1 MATEYI
7 APTVLL
13 KNDTP
18 NRLHHISDFG
28 ADAQEGM
35 TRFNRHITTGFAAFF
50 TLLAATQYSAAV
62 DANDFAN
69 KLVAAVQGYE
79 ISYGSA
85 TAEDDQVTITQI
97 VGRMPGKSEGLNFG
111 DFVFNGVVEDGSGGY
126 DIASATGDDLDL
138 KNGNVRVTFA
148 DILYTDVKIPGN
160 PSYGSLDSLLQYAT
174 ASTGQVIVQI
184 DDRELL
190 SVSKSLITNSINADR
205 QGLEFGYQVDGL
217 QIDLD
222 GLEAYGTQ
230 EFLKGMGYQQ
240 LNGNVTLAGDW
251 NAQTGKI
258 NLSRFSTTL
267 QDVGRLDLK
276 LAISGLS
283 LEFAKGLQ
291 ELTQQFEGKEDDP
304 KSQQAMG
311 IAALGMLQQLSLYHV
326 SLRFD
331 DASLANR
338 ILDAFAKQRG
348 IDRQQMI
355 QGLKGTLPFA
365 LAAVQNADFQQQ
377 VSSAVGAF
385 LDNPESIQIAVE
397 PASPLSFAVITGSA
411 ISAPQ
416 TLPEMLG
423 VIVKANE

>member
-1 MATEYI
+1 M
-7 APTVLL
+7 
-13 KNDTP
+13 
-18 NRLHHISDFG
+18 
-28 ADAQEGM
+28 
-35 TRFNRHITTGFAAFF
+35 FNRPITTGFAAFF
-50 TLLAATQYSAAV
+50 TLLAATQFSAAV

-69 KLVAAVQGYE
+69 KLVAAYAVQGNE

-126 DIASATGDDLDL
+126 DIASVTEDDLDW
-138 KNGNVRVTFA
+138 KFGNVRVTFA

-174 ASTGQVIVQI
+174 ASTGQIIVQI

-205 QGLEFGYQVDGL
+205 QGLEFGYQVDGFQVNL
-217 QIDLD
+217 DSIETSSTKDLIN
-222 GLEAYGTQ
+222 
-230 EFLKGMGYQQ
+230 GMGYGKI
-240 LNGNVTLAGDW
+240 NGNAILSGDW
-251 NAQTGKI
+251 NTQTGKL
-258 NLSRFSTTL
+258 NLSEYSMTL
-267 QDVGRLDLK
+267 EDVGRLDVK

-283 LEFAKGLQ
+283 WKFVEGLQ
-291 ELTQQFEGKEDDP
+291 QLSEQMRGKEDDP

-331 DASLANR
+331 DASLTNR

-348 IDRQQMI
+348 IDREKMI

-365 LAAVQNADFQQQ
+365 LAALQNAEFQQQ

-385 LDNPESIQIAVE
+385 LDNPESIEIAVE

-416 TLPEMLG
+416 TLPEVLG
-423 VIVKANE
+423 LTVKANE

>member
-1 MATEYI
+1 M
-7 APTVLL
+7 
-13 KNDTP
+13 
-18 NRLHHISDFG
+18 
-28 ADAQEGM
+28 
-35 TRFNRHITTGFAAFF
+35 FNRPITTGFAAFF

-69 KLVAAVQGYE
+69 KLVAAYAVQGNE

-85 TAEDDQVTITQI
+85 TAEDDRVTITQLI
-97 VGRMPGKSEGLNFG
+97 GKFQGKSEGLNFG

-126 DIASATGDDLDL
+126 DIASVTEDDVDWRFD
-138 KNGNVRVTFA
+138 NVRVTFA
-148 DILYTDVKIPGN
+148 DISYTGVKIPGN
-160 PSYGSLDSLLQYAT
+160 ASYDSLDNMMQYAT
-174 ASTGQVIVQI
+174 ASTGPIVVQI
-184 DDRELL
+184 NDREFL
-190 SVSKSLITNSINADR
+190 SLSKSLVTNSLTAD
-205 QGLEFGYQVDGL
+205 GKELAFGYQVDGL

-230 EFLKGMGYQQ
+230 EFLKEMGYQQ

-267 QDVGRLDLK
+267 EDVGRLDLN

-331 DASLANR
+331 DASLTNR

-348 IDRQQMI
+348 IDREQMI

-377 VSSAVGAF
+377 VSSAAGAF
-385 LDNPESIQIAVE
+385 LDNPESIEIALE

-416 TLPEMLG
+416 TLPEVLG

>member
-1 MATEYI
+1 M
-7 APTVLL
+7 
-13 KNDTP
+13 
-18 NRLHHISDFG
+18 
-28 ADAQEGM
+28 
-35 TRFNRHITTGFAAFF
+35 FNRPITTGFAAFF
-50 TLLAATQYSAAV
+50 TLLAATQFSAAV

-69 KLVAAVQGYE
+69 KLVAAYAVQGNE

-126 DIASATGDDLDL
+126 DIASVTEDDLDW
-138 KNGNVRVTFA
+138 KFGNVRVTFA

-174 ASTGQVIVQI
+174 ASTGQIIVQI

-190 SVSKSLITNSINADR
+190 SVSKSLITNSINAGR
-205 QGLEFGYQVDGL
+205 QGLEFGYQVDGFQVNL
-217 QIDLD
+217 DSIETSGTKDLIN
-222 GLEAYGTQ
+222 
-230 EFLKGMGYQQ
+230 GMGYGKI
-240 LNGNVTLAGDW
+240 NGNAILSGDW
-251 NAQTGKI
+251 NTQTGKL
-258 NLSRFSTTL
+258 NLSEYSMTL
-267 QDVGRLDLK
+267 EDVGRLDVK

-283 LEFAKGLQ
+283 LKFVEGLQ
-291 ELTQQFEGKEDDP
+291 QLSEQMRGKEDDP

-331 DASLANR
+331 DASLTNR

-348 IDRQQMI
+348 IDREKMI

-365 LAAVQNADFQQQ
+365 LAALQNAEFQQQ

-385 LDNPESIQIAVE
+385 LDNPESIEIAVE

-416 TLPEMLG
+416 TLPEVLG
-423 VIVKANE
+423 LTVKANE

>member
-1 MATEYI
+1 M
-7 APTVLL
+7 
-13 KNDTP
+13 
-18 NRLHHISDFG
+18 
-28 ADAQEGM
+28 
-35 TRFNRHITTGFAAFF
+35 FNRPITTGFAAFF

-69 KLVAAVQGYE
+69 KLVAAYAVQGNE

-126 DIASATGDDLDL
+126 DIASVTEDDVEWRFGDI
-138 KNGNVRVTFA
+138 RVTFA
-148 DILYTDVKIPGN
+148 DILFTDVKIPGS
-160 PSYGSLDSLLQYAT
+160 PSYDSLDSLLQYAT
-174 ASTGQVIVQI
+174 ASTGQIVVQI

-190 SVSKSLITNSINADR
+190 SVSKSLITNSVNPDR
-205 QGLEFGYQVDGL
+205 QGLEFGYQVGGFQVNLDSIEASGTK
-217 QIDLD
+217 DLIN
-222 GLEAYGTQ
+222 
-230 EFLKGMGYQQ
+230 GMGYGKI
-240 LNGNVTLAGDW
+240 NGNAVLSGDW
-251 NAQTGKI
+251 HTQTGKF
-258 NLSRFSTTL
+258 NLSEYSMTL
-267 QDVGRLDLK
+267 EDVGRLDVK

-283 LEFAKGLQ
+283 LKFVEGLQ
-291 ELTQQFEGKEDDP
+291 QLSEQMRGKEDDP

-331 DASLANR
+331 DASLTNR

-348 IDRQQMI
+348 IDREKMI

-365 LAAVQNADFQQQ
+365 LAAVQNAEFQQQ

-385 LDNPESIQIAVE
+385 LDNPESIEIAVE

-416 TLPEMLG
+416 TLPELLG
-423 VIVKANE
+423 VVVKANE